1 MAGLFDMFKKPKAQ
15 EPVKIGSFVNTKS
28 FRGFKKFPMEV
39 NIDPIAKQNN
49 ETFSG
54 VDVSGAVLDFYDGA
68 PDRINVHL
76 NGVYIGYIS
85 QSDRINDIRSG
96 RITDF
101 HVKFEEDH
109 VFSGDRD
116 EYRFRAH
123 LFAKYKE

>member
-15 EPVKIGSFVNTKS
+15 EPVKIGSFVNAKN

-39 NIDPIAKQNN
+39 NIDPIAKRNN
-49 ETFSG
+49 EALRG
-54 VDVSGAVLDFYDGA
+54 VDTSGAVLDFYDIA
-68 PDRINVHL
+68 PDKISVHF
-76 NGVYIGYIS
+76 NGTYIGYIS
-85 QSDRINDIRSG
+85 NNDRINDLRSG

-109 VFSGDRD
+109 VFDGAHE

-123 LFAKYKE
+123 LLAKYKG